1 MYLTNDYRGVIIA
14 LVMVA
19 IIIVISCFCCYCC
32 WKIYRKNGGIILAN
46 NSFSDPRTGTTTHV
60 VVQRSPSVTGT
71 VRTVTVPQPSSR
83 VVRLI
88 KMETFN
94 QPSSDNSH
102 SNTNNT
108 EPPPTEPP
116 PPYSNTD
123 APPSY
128 SEIDV

>member
-1 MYLTNDYRGVIIA
+1 MYLITDYRGRIIA
-14 LVMVA
+14 AVVMA
-19 IIIVISCFCCYCC
+19 IIIVIIIFCFCRYCC
-32 WKIYRKNGGIILAN
+32 WKISRKNGGNIILVN
-46 NSFSDPRTGTTTHV
+46 DDFSNTRTRV
-60 VVQRSPSVTGT
+60 VLQGSPLVTGT
-71 VRTVTVPQPSSR
+71 VRTVTVPQPSSG

-88 KMETFN
+88 EMEIFN

>member
-1 MYLTNDYRGVIIA
+1 M
-14 LVMVA
+14 
-19 IIIVISCFCCYCC
+19 
-32 WKIYRKNGGIILAN
+32 
-46 NSFSDPRTGTTTHV
+46 
-60 VVQRSPSVTGT
+60 TGT
-71 VRTVTVPQPSSR
+71 VRTVTALQPSSG
-83 VVRLI
+83 VVRFVR
-88 KMETFN
+88 METFN

-108 EPPPTEPP
+108 EPPPAEPPPAEPPPTEPP